1 MLKKISLLIVFF
13 VISISAK
20 AESNKEI
27 VQKIAS
33 RFDDINNIQFD
44 FIQTSNGLVEKGS
57 CYLSYAKKLICRYLG
72 DEQKEIIIKNNT
84 LIVIKKKYQKIYYYR
99 MANSVFATILDKKK
113 IIKQINQ
120 IRKIAIK
127 DNNFVVEFKN
137 NENAGSVRLFI
148 NKDTFNIAGWETAG
162 YDQQPTSFII
172 KNSQTNVNTKEK
184 FEVPNF
190 DLNGN

>member
-1 MLKKISLLIVFF
+1 MLKKISLLIIFF
-13 VISISAK
+13 TISISTK
-20 AESNKEI
+20 AENNQEI
-27 VQKIAS
+27 IQKITNK
-33 RFDDINNIQFD
+33 FDGINNIQFD
-44 FIQTSNGLVEKGS
+44 FIQTNSKLIEKGS
-57 CYLSYAKKLICRYLG
+57 CFLSYTKKLVCRYLG

-120 IRKIAIK
+120 IRKIAIEG
-127 DNNFVVEFKN
+127 NNFVIEFKN
-137 NENAGSVRLFI
+137 NKNAGSVRLFI
-148 NKDTFNIAGWETAG
+148 DKDTFNITGWETTG

-184 FEVPNF
+184 FEIPNF
-190 DLNGN
+190 NLDGN

>member
-1 MLKKISLLIVFF
+1 MLKKISFLIIFF
-13 VISISAK
+13 TITISAK

-27 VQKIAS
+27 IQKIAS

-190 DLNGN
+190 DLDGN

>member
-1 MLKKISLLIVFF
+1 MLKKISLLIIFF

-27 VQKIAS
+27 IQKIAS

>member
-1 MLKKISLLIVFF
+1 MLKKISLLIIFF
-13 VISISAK
+13 TISISAK
-20 AESNKEI
+20 AENSQEI
-27 VQKIAS
+27 IQKITNKFVS
-33 RFDDINNIQFD
+33 INNIQFD
-44 FIQTSNGLVEKGS
+44 FIQTNSELIEKGS
-57 CYLSYAKKLICRYLG
+57 CFVSYTKKLICRYLG

-84 LIVIKKKYQKIYYYR
+84 LIIIKKKYQKIYYYR

-120 IRKIAIK
+120 TRKITIK
-127 DNNFVVEFKN
+127 DNNFVIELKN
-137 NENAGSVRLFI
+137 NERAGSVLLFI

>member
-1 MLKKISLLIVFF
+1 MLKKISLLIIFF
-13 VISISAK
+13 IISIATK
-20 AESNKEI
+20 AENNQEI
-27 VQKIAS
+27 IQKITNKFNS
-33 RFDDINNIQFD
+33 INNIQFD
-44 FIQTSNGLVEKGS
+44 FIQTSSKLIEEGT
-57 CYLSYAKKLICRYLG
+57 CFLSYTKKLICRYLG

>member
-1 MLKKISLLIVFF
+1 MLKKISLLIFFF

-27 VQKIAS
+27 IQKIAS

-99 MANSVFATILDKKK
+99 MANSVFTTILDKKK

-172 KNSQTNVNTKEK
+172 KNSQTNVNIKEK

-190 DLNGN
+190 DLDGN

>member
-1 MLKKISLLIVFF
+1 MLKKISLLIIFF

-27 VQKIAS
+27 IQKIAS

-127 DNNFVVEFKN
+127 DNNFVIEFKN

-184 FEVPNF
+184 FEIPNF

>member
-1 MLKKISLLIVFF
+1 MLKKISLLIIFF

-27 VQKIAS
+27 IQKIAS

-120 IRKIAIK
+120 IRKIKIK
-127 DNNFVVEFKN
+127 DNNFVIEFKN
-137 NENAGSVRLFI
+137 NENATSVQLFI

>member
-1 MLKKISLLIVFF
+1 MLKKISLLIFFF

-27 VQKIAS
+27 IQKIAS

-127 DNNFVVEFKN
+127 DNNFVIEFKN

-190 DLNGN
+190 DLDGN

>member
-1 MLKKISLLIVFF
+1 MLKKISLLIFFF

-27 VQKIAS
+27 IQKIAS

-148 NKDTFNIAGWETAG
+148 NKDTFNIAGWETTG

>member
-1 MLKKISLLIVFF
+1 MLKKISLLIIFF
-13 VISISAK
+13 IISISTK
-20 AESNKEI
+20 AENNQEI
-27 VQKIAS
+27 IQKITNK
-33 RFDDINNIQFD
+33 FDGINNIQFD
-44 FIQTSNGLVEKGS
+44 FIQTNSELIEKGS
-57 CYLSYAKKLICRYLG
+57 CFLSYTKKLVCRYLG

-84 LIVIKKKYQKIYYYR
+84 LIIIKKKYQKIYYYR

-120 IRKIAIK
+120 IRKIVIE
-127 DNNFVVEFKN
+127 DNNFVIEFKN

-148 NKDTFNIAGWETAG
+148 DKDTFNIAGWETTG

-184 FEVPNF
+184 FEIPNF
-190 DLNGN
+190 NLDEN

>member
-1 MLKKISLLIVFF
+1 MLKKISLLIIFF

-27 VQKIAS
+27 IQKIAS

-44 FIQTSNGLVEKGS
+44 FIQTNNELIEKGS
-57 CYLSYAKKLICRYLG
+57 CFLSYTKKLICRYLG

>member
-1 MLKKISLLIVFF
+1 MLKKISLLIIFF
-13 VISISAK
+13 IIHISAK
-20 AESNKEI
+20 AESNQEI
-27 VQKIAS
+27 IQKITNK
-33 RFDDINNIQFD
+33 FNGINNIQFD
-44 FIQTSNGLVEKGS
+44 FIQTNNELIEKGS
-57 CYLSYAKKLICRYLG
+57 CYLSYTKKLICRYLG

-84 LIVIKKKYQKIYYYR
+84 LIIIKKKYQKIYYYR

-127 DNNFVVEFKN
+127 DNNFVIEFKN

-190 DLNGN
+190 DLDGN

>member
-1 MLKKISLLIVFF
+1 MLKKISLLIIFF

-27 VQKIAS
+27 IQKIAS

-44 FIQTSNGLVEKGS
+44 FIQTGNGLVEKGS

-72 DEQKEIIIKNNT
+72 DELKEIIIKNNT

>member
-1 MLKKISLLIVFF
+1 MLKKISLLIIFF

-27 VQKIAS
+27 IQKIAS

-44 FIQTSNGLVEKGS
+44 FIQTSNGLIEKGS

-127 DNNFVVEFKN
+127 DNNFVIEFKN

-190 DLNGN
+190 DLDGN

>member
-27 VQKIAS
+27 IQKIAS

>member
-1 MLKKISLLIVFF
+1 MLKKISLLIIFF

-27 VQKIAS
+27 IRKITNK
-33 RFDDINNIQFD
+33 FDGINNIQFD
-44 FIQTSNGLVEKGS
+44 FIQTNNELIEKGS
-57 CYLSYAKKLICRYLG
+57 CFLSYTKKLVCRYLG

>member
-1 MLKKISLLIVFF
+1 MLKKISLLIIFF

-20 AESNKEI
+20 AESSKEI
-27 VQKIAS
+27 IQKIAS

-57 CYLSYAKKLICRYLG
+57 CFLSYSKKLICRYLG
-72 DEQKEIIIKNNT
+72 DEQKEIIIENNT

-99 MANSVFATILDKKK
+99 MANSVFATMLDKKK

-190 DLNGN
+190 DLDGN

>member
-27 VQKIAS
+27 IKKITS
-33 RFDDINNIQFD
+33 RIDDINNIQFD

-120 IRKIAIK
+120 IRKITIK
-127 DNNFVVEFKN
+127 DNNFVIEFKN

-172 KNSQTNVNTKEK
+172 KNSQNNVNTKEK

>member
-1 MLKKISLLIVFF
+1 MLKKISLLIIFF

-27 VQKIAS
+27 IQKIAS

-120 IRKIAIK
+120 IRKIKIK

>member
-1 MLKKISLLIVFF
+1 MLKKISLLIIFF

-27 VQKIAS
+27 IQKIAS

-44 FIQTSNGLVEKGS
+44 FIQTSSGLVEKGS

>member
-1 MLKKISLLIVFF
+1 MLKKISLLIFFF

-27 VQKIAS
+27 IQKIAS

-44 FIQTSNGLVEKGS
+44 FIQTNNELIEKGS
-57 CYLSYAKKLICRYLG
+57 CFLSYTKKLVCRYLG

-99 MANSVFATILDKKK
+99 MANSVFTTILDKKK

>member
-1 MLKKISLLIVFF
+1 MLKKISLLIIFF

-27 VQKIAS
+27 IQKITN
-33 RFDDINNIQFD
+33 RFDGINNIQFD
-44 FIQTSNGLVEKGS
+44 FIQTNNELVEKGS
-57 CYLSYAKKLICRYLG
+57 CFLSYTKKLVCRYLG

-127 DNNFVVEFKN
+127 DNNFVIEFKN

-190 DLNGN
+190 DLDGN

>member
-1 MLKKISLLIVFF
+1 MLKKISLLIFFF

-27 VQKIAS
+27 IQKIAS

-44 FIQTSNGLVEKGS
+44 FIQTNNELIEKGS
-57 CYLSYAKKLICRYLG
+57 CFLSYTKKLVCRYLG

-127 DNNFVVEFKN
+127 DNNFVIEFKN

-172 KNSQTNVNTKEK
+172 KNSQTNVNIKEK

>member
-1 MLKKISLLIVFF
+1 MLKKISLLIIFF

-27 VQKIAS
+27 IQKIAS

-44 FIQTSNGLVEKGS
+44 FIQTNNELIEKGS
-57 CYLSYAKKLICRYLG
+57 CFLSYTKKLICRYLG

-127 DNNFVVEFKN
+127 DNNFVIEFKN

-190 DLNGN
+190 DLDGN

>member
-27 VQKIAS
+27 IKKITS
-33 RFDDINNIQFD
+33 RIDDINNIQFD

-120 IRKIAIK
+120 IRKITIK
-127 DNNFVVEFKN
+127 DNNFVIEFKN
-137 NENAGSVRLFI
+137 NERAGSVLLFI

-172 KNSQTNVNTKEK
+172 KNSQNNVNTKEK

>member
-13 VISISAK
+13 AISISAK
-20 AESNKEI
+20 AESSKEI
-27 VQKIAS
+27 IQKIAS

-127 DNNFVVEFKN
+127 DNNFVIEFKN